1 MKGPVWVSSLPGTVQ
16 LSLWASLL
24 LLMRLCWAYR
34 LGPAPCRFLSQRPA
48 VWTMATR
55 QDWTFHR
62 LAFPHSTAHAFPM
75 MPLAIQPGFIPRRA
89 PRTTFGTT
97 EKHKRGRLL
106 VLSHCVLHL
115 CRPKC
120 IFGQLFLNHPLFL
133 WYPVQTLPLHPPV
146 PTPTETHMLPFHPH
160 THCSDCSPLAMG
172 QRPGYGGTVWD
183 HIYCTGKEKW
193 THCVY

>member
-1 MKGPVWVSSLPGTVQ
+1 
-16 LSLWASLL
+16 
-24 LLMRLCWAYR
+24 
-34 LGPAPCRFLSQRPA
+34 
-48 VWTMATR
+48 MATR

-183 HIYCTGKEKW
+183 RSHLLYGKRKVNPLRLLRPYEMGPLMKSFVRRSCQSAVCFIKLCS
-193 THCVY
+193 TSSRFLIQPN